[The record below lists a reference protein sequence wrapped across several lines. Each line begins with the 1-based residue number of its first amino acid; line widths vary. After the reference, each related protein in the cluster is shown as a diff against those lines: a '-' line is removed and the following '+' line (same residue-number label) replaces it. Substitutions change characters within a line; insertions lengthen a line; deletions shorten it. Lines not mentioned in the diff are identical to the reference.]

1 MCASSGPVHDG
12 FICLYGSAHIAG
24 PQSFS
29 SLADHK
35 K

>member
-1 MCASSGPVHDG
+1 MCASSGPVHDA
-12 FICLYGSAHIAG
+12 FVHSYGSAYIAVSE
-24 PQSFS
+24 SFS